1 MIAIDRDLGFG
12 DWIRNRESEFWQAAP
27 EENRIGTG
35 MSIILTIL
43 LVVALLYLVA
53 LLFLYCTQ
61 SGKIFPGSTTRP
73 DLAATSIADRGKAV
87 MIQSQAGPLLSWYI
101 PASRSDGRTICYF
114 HGNAGGIAERVE
126 RVLPY
131 LAIGYGALLVGYPG
145 YGGNPGVASE
155 DNFYRIARANLD
167 FLAEAGVTADKL
179 ILFGES
185 LGTGVA
191 VQMATERR
199 ALALILE
206 APPAS
211 IYHSAWARY
220 PYLAF
225 KQLIRHKFAS
235 IEKIGHLHLPLLII
249 HGERDRTTNVRF
261 GRMLLARANEPKQG
275 FFPSE
280 AGHNDLM
287 QHGMPETVRAFLQ
300 ALPS

>member
-1 MIAIDRDLGFG
+1 
-12 DWIRNRESEFWQAAP
+12 
-27 EENRIGTG
+27 
-35 MSIILTIL
+35 MSIVLTIL
-43 LVVALLYLVA
+43 LIVVLLYVMA

-73 DLAATSIADRGKAV
+73 DIAATSIADRGKAV
-87 MIQSQAGPLLSWYI
+87 MIPGAAGPLLSWYI
-101 PASRSDGRTICYF
+101 PPTRADGRTICYF
-114 HGNAGGIAERVE
+114 HGNAGNIAERVE

-131 LAIGYGALLVGYPG
+131 LANGYGALLVGYPG
-145 YGGNPGVASE
+145 YGGNPGEASE
-155 DNFYRIARANLD
+155 ESFYSTARANLD
-167 FLAEAGVTADKL
+167 FLARSGVGPDKL
-179 ILFGES
+179 VLFGES

-191 VQMATERR
+191 VQMALERP

-211 IYHSAWARY
+211 IHHSAWARY

-235 IEKIGHLHLPLLII
+235 IEKIDKVRLPLLII

-261 GRMLLARANEPKQG
+261 GRMLLERANEPKQG
-275 FFPSE
+275 FFPPE

-300 ALPS
+300 TLPS

>member
-1 MIAIDRDLGFG
+1 
-12 DWIRNRESEFWQAAP
+12 
-27 EENRIGTG
+27 

-43 LVVALLYLVA
+43 LIVALLYLVA
-53 LLFLYCTQ
+53 LLFLYVTQ
-61 SGKIFPGSTTRP
+61 SGKIFPGSATKP
-73 DLAATSIADRGKAV
+73 DLAATSIAGRCQAV
-87 MIQSQAGPLLSWYI
+87 MIAGEAGPLLSWYI
-101 PASRSDGRTICYF
+101 PASRADGRTICYF
-114 HGNAGGIAERVE
+114 HGNAGSIVERVE

-131 LAIGYGALLVGYPG
+131 LAVGYGALLVGYPG
-145 YGGNPGVASE
+145 YGGNPGKASE
-155 DNFYRIARANLD
+155 ESFYRTARANLD
-167 FLAEAGVTADKL
+167 FLTKSGITADKL

-191 VQMATERR
+191 VQMATERS

-211 IYHSAWARY
+211 IHLSAWARY

-225 KQLIRHKFAS
+225 DQLIRHKFAS
-235 IEKIGHLHLPLLII
+235 IDKIDKVRLPLLII
-249 HGERDRTTNVRF
+249 HGQRDRTTDVRF

-275 FFPSE
+275 FFPPE

-300 ALPS
+300 ELPS